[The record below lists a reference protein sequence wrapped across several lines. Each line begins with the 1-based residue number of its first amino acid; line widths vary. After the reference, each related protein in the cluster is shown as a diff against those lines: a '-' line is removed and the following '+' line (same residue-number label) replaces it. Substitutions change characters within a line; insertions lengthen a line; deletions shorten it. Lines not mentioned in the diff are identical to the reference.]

1 MPYPVMNSLLDEGY
15 PKGALNYWLSSF
27 TTGMS
32 DALID
37 TVIQRFETVPSP
49 MSAILFEHFHGQ
61 VTRIDPTATAVP
73 HRSKGWNL
81 LLPSEWID
89 PADTVK
95 NVAWTKETYAAVSE
109 HLATGRWLNY
119 LGDDQEGEAI
129 RAAYGPNYDRLL
141 AVKRQ
146 YDPGNVFHL
155 NHNIVP

>member
-1 MPYPVMNSLLDEGY
+1 MPYPVMNTLLDEGY

-27 TTGMS
+27 TTGLS

-37 TVIQRFETVPSP
+37 TAIQRFETIPSP

-73 HRSKGWNL
+73 HRYKGWNL
-81 LLPSEWID
+81 LLPSEWITRLTPSRTSPGRRRLRGHERAPGHRAVAELPGRRPGGRGD
-89 PADTVK
+89 P
-95 NVAWTKETYAAVSE
+95 
-109 HLATGRWLNY
+109 GRLRPE
-119 LGDDQEGEAI
+119 LRSSA
-129 RAAYGPNYDRLL
+129 R
-141 AVKRQ
+141 VKRQ